1 MSELTAM
8 VNIGAEMARKLA
20 AAGIHTPQQLA
31 AEGAEGAF
39 FRLKA
44 VFPQVCLVHLYAL
57 EGAVRGVDF
66 KALPTE
72 VKADLKEFSDY
83 LNGKGGPAL

>member
-20 AAGIHTPQQLA
+20 TVGIHTPQQLA

-57 EGAVRGVDF
+57 EGAVRDVDF
-66 KALPTE
+66 NALPPET
-72 VKADLKEFSDY
+72 KADLKEFSDA
-83 LNGKGGPAL
+83 LKGKGGSPR

>member
-20 AAGIHTPQQLA
+20 TVGIHTPQQLA

-57 EGAVRGVDF
+57 EGAVRDVDF
-66 KALPTE
+66 
-72 VKADLKEFSDY
+72 LKGQS
-83 LNGKGGPAL
+83 

>member
-57 EGAVRGVDF
+57 EGASRGVEF
-66 KALPTE
+66 NSLPPDRKRE
-72 VKADLKEFSDY
+72 LKGFSDQ
-83 LNGKGGPAL
+83 LK

>member
-1 MSELTAM
+1 MAELTSM

-57 EGAVRGVDF
+57 EGAIRGAAFNSLPPDRKRAL
-66 KALPTE
+66 KA
-72 VKADLKEFSDY
+72 FSDQ
-83 LNGKGGPAL
+83 LK

>member
-1 MSELTAM
+1 MAELTSM

-57 EGAVRGVDF
+57 EGAIRGVEF
-66 KALPTE
+66 NRLPTDRKRE
-72 VKADLKEFSDY
+72 LKAFSDQ
-83 LNGKGGPAL
+83 LK

>member
-44 VFPQVCLVHLYAL
+44 VFPQVCLVHLYCL
-57 EGAVRGVDF
+57 EGAVTQTEYTCPPWRGPF
-66 KALPTE
+66 GAWSSTASPRTG
-72 VKADLKEFSDY
+72 S
-83 LNGKGGPAL
+83 GS

>member
-1 MSELTAM
+1 MAELTSM

-20 AAGIHTPQQLA
+20 TVGIHTPQQLA

-57 EGAVRGVDF
+57 EGAVRDVDF
-66 KALPTE
+66 NALPPET
-72 VKADLKEFSDY
+72 KADLKEFSDA
-83 LNGKGGPAL
+83 LKGKGGSPR

>member
-1 MSELTAM
+1 MAELTSM
-8 VNIGAEMARKLA
+8 VNIGAEMTRKLA

-57 EGAVRGVDF
+57 EGAIRGVEFNRLPPDRKRAL
-66 KALPTE
+66 KA
-72 VKADLKEFSDY
+72 FSDQ
-83 LNGKGGPAL
+83 LK

>member
-20 AAGIHTPQQLA
+20 TVGIHTPQQLA

-44 VFPQVCLVHLYAL
+44 VFPLVCLVHLYAL
-57 EGAVRGVDF
+57 EGAIRGVEF
-66 KALPTE
+66 NSLPEEKKRELKAFSAL
-72 VKADLKEFSDY
+72 LK
-83 LNGKGGPAL
+83 

>member
-1 MSELTAM
+1 MAELTSM
-8 VNIGAEMARKLA
+8 VNIGAEMTRKLA

-44 VFPQVCLVHLYAL
+44 VFPQVGRVHL
-57 EGAVRGVDF
+57 
-66 KALPTE
+66 
-72 VKADLKEFSDY
+72 
-83 LNGKGGPAL
+83 